1 MTTLTDNQA
10 SVYLTNLG
18 KYTEGELV
26 GQWLDVPCSKEKFN
40 QALKNIGVDGVRYE
54 EFFLTDWENIEGIGE
69 YSNFE
74 EINEKAN
81 FNKLINEKVDYA
93 IDNDFRVFNED
104 KAYIKKALATNIDD
118 MKRIEK
124 LDNKEVTERLEGYRI
139 FSTYDFLHYNS
150 ALESLGYYLL
160 EELNYLNYDQLDEDV
175 KQYIDVEKFARS
187 EMHNIDIIDYKT
199 VGKYDDITIIIAD
212 I

>member
-1 MTTLTDNQA
+1 MTKLTEDQS

-18 KYTEGELV
+18 KYTEGELI

-40 QALKNIGVDGVRYE
+40 QALKEIGVDGVEYE

-81 FNKLINEKVDYA
+81 FNKLINKKVDHA

-104 KAYIKKALATNIDD
+104 KDYIKKALATNVDD

-124 LDNKEVTERLEGYRI
+124 LDNEEIAERLEGYRI
-139 FSTYDFLHYNS
+139 FSTYDFLHCNS

-160 EELNYLNYDQLDEDV
+160 EELNFLNYEQLDDDV

-187 EMHNIDIIDYKT
+187 QMHNIDIIDYKT
-199 VGKYDDITIIIAD
+199 VGKYNDITIIIAD